1 MENHTRGRSPSAGF
15 QNSQNISP
23 RHTPSPAPHGA
34 FGSANDL
41 GQERTGASFDTS
53 SFNDQLA
60 SGQQQTFDG
69 AASFGSSSQSFPNL
83 SQGGLYQD
91 QTLPQGLTT
100 GASFG
105 QQGSNL
111 FPDFGNPTA
120 SSGLNGFDPPL
131 FSDAGS
137 SNDFL
142 GSGVFDPQL
151 LGTQPSPQQSINPT
165 SLVNPM
171 TSHMQTPSPPHH
183 LSPGMNHQSSGSPHG
198 SPAMQQSGFQAPSP
212 RHSRNT
218 SLDPSSAAYP
228 QQLQRNE
235 WSGMGFNTHRRQP
248 SDTRSDVSSSAHPSP
263 YLGNHESFDHVDHHS
278 PLLGAQQDPVMYNE
292 VMGIGN
298 FSISENT
305 PSYISPA
312 HSPAIS
318 PRLLPQ
324 QQHQLPS
331 FTSSDDFG
339 MTSSYAPPMN
349 QYNNGLQ
356 GMNMFPNQEDTFPTL
371 NQPTNMD
378 YNSNGEALSPP
389 EINIQLAP
397 PSRQASF
404 EPAKGDGPDGALSPP
419 DRSKLYCYVATF
431 AILTSASRS

>member
-15 QNSQNISP
+15 QNNQNIQNVPP
-23 RHTPSPAPHGA
+23 RHTPSPAPHSA
-34 FGSANDL
+34 FGTSNDL
-41 GQERTGASFDTS
+41 GNEQTGASYDTS
-53 SFNDQLA
+53 PFNGQLV
-60 SGQQQTFDG
+60 SNQQQTFDG
-69 AASFGSSSQSFPNL
+69 TANFGDSTQSYSNL

-91 QTLPQGLTT
+91 PTLPQGLTT
-100 GASFG
+100 GAPFG

-111 FPDFGNPTA
+111 FPDFGNPGA
-120 SSGLNGFDPPL
+120 SSGLTGFDPPL

-137 SNDFL
+137 NNDFL
-142 GSGVFDPQL
+142 SSGISSGVFDPQL

-183 LSPGMNHQSSGSPHG
+183 LSPAMNRQSSSSPHN
-198 SPAMQQSGFQAPSP
+198 SPAMQQSAFQAPSP

-218 SLDPSSAAYP
+218 SLDPSSAQYP

-235 WSGMGFNTHRRQP
+235 WSGMGGFNSHRRQP
-248 SDTRSDVSSSAHPSP
+248 SDTHSDVSSSAHPSP
-263 YLGNHESFDHVDHHS
+263 YLGNHDSFEHVDHHS
-278 PLLGAQQDPVMYNE
+278 PMLGAQQDPVMYNE

-298 FSISENT
+298 FSISEST

-324 QQHQLPS
+324 QHHQLPS

-339 MTSSYAPPMN
+339 MTTSYAPPLN

-356 GMNMFPNQEDTFPTL
+356 GMNMFPNQAEAFPTL
-371 NQPTNMD
+371 NAPTNMD
-378 YNSNGEALSPP
+378 YNGNGEAMSPP

-419 DRSKLYCYVATF
+419 DRSKL
-431 AILTSASRS
+431 

>member
-1 MENHTRGRSPSAGF
+1 MENHTRGRSPSAGY
-15 QNSQNISP
+15 QNQQAA
-23 RHTPSPAPHGA
+23 RHTPSPSPHAQYRNPDDTGLAHQQTIGA
-34 FGSANDL
+34 Y
-41 GQERTGASFDTS
+41 DTS
-53 SFNDQLA
+53 SFNSQLT
-60 SGQQQTFDG
+60 SDQQQTFDSS
-69 AASFGSSSQSFPNL
+69 ASFANSAQSYTQHPNL
-83 SQGGLYQD
+83 SQGGLFQD
-91 QTLPQGLTT
+91 PTLPQGLTA

-111 FPDFGNPTA
+111 YSDFGNP
-120 SSGLNGFDPPL
+120 SDPSGLNTFDPPL
-131 FSDAGS
+131 FPDAGT

-165 SLVNPM
+165 SLVTQM
-171 TSHMQTPSPPHH
+171 TSQPQSPTPPHL
-183 LSPGMNHQSSGSPHG
+183 LSPAMHRQSSGSPHG

-235 WSGMGFNTHRRQP
+235 WGGMGFNQHRRQP
-248 SDTRSDVSSSAHPSP
+248 SDAHSDVSSSAHPSP
-263 YLGNHESFDHVDHHS
+263 YLGNSDSFDHGDHHS
-278 PLLGAQQDPVMYNE
+278 PLLGAQQDPVMYND
-292 VMGIGN
+292 VMPLGN
-298 FSISENT
+298 FSISENS

-324 QQHQLPS
+324 QQHQLPA
-331 FTSSDDFG
+331 FTSTDNFG
-339 MTSSYAPPMN
+339 MMNSYAPPMD
-349 QYNNGLQ
+349 QYGNSHHGLP
-356 GMNMFPNQEDTFPTL
+356 MFPNQGEAFPTL
-371 NQPTNMD
+371 NQQTNMD
-378 YNSNGEALSPP
+378 YNGNGEAMSPP

-404 EPAKGDGPDGALSPP
+404 EPPKPDGIDPSGALSPP
-419 DRSKLYCYVATF
+419 DRSKL
-431 AILTSASRS
+431 